1 MFTSLPL
8 PRGVDADELLRGYLV
23 ALEGLLPS
31 TLKSV
36 VLHLV
41 RGTWHE
47 EVKFCPRPPELAN
60 MVRFEQRRV
69 DAVNRP
75 RLPAPATIQQPFK
88 DIRITQRN
96 RADELQTAGY
106 HFHSNCESL
115 DKFKSGGRNGQ
126 YPSGSI
132 HLWAIDEVWAPRQIA
147 QEPDTARTAA

>member
-1 MFTSLPL
+1 
-8 PRGVDADELLRGYLV
+8 
-23 ALEGLLPS
+23 
-31 TLKSV
+31 
-36 VLHLV
+36 
-41 RGTWHE
+41 
-47 EVKFCPRPPELAN
+47 